1 VKKIAILIIICV
13 FSISAFADG
22 LDSIPA
28 LKGRITDVTSTLSVK
43 ELANIEQIL
52 VVLDSYTTCELVVL
66 IIPTTGSETI
76 EEYSMRAAEKW
87 KIGKKEKDNG
97 VILLIAK
104 NDRKVRIEV
113 GYGLEG
119 ILTDASSIRIIDN
132 YIVPEFKNGDFYG
145 GIYSGVGQISGIL
158 KGEINYVDYAKINV
172 EYEQEEPNS
181 LMYRYPTLGISLM
194 FIGFIIPILP
204 GFFMKKKLKTVII
217 TSIIPIIFVL
227 LVGLFWESL
236 AVTITLLFF
245 PLIMSIF
252 VVITRITSKGKKGFF
267 SVGSSNYSSSSGSY
281 RSSSNSYSSGS
292 SYSSSSSSYSGG
304 GGSFGGGGA
313 SGRW

>member
-1 VKKIAILIIICV
+1 MKKITILIIICV

-22 LDSIPA
+22 LDSIPV
-28 LKGRITDVTSTLSVK
+28 LKGRVTDVTSTLSVK

-76 EEYSMRAAEKW
+76 EEYSMRVAEKW

-104 NDRKVRIEV
+104 NDRKIRIEV

-119 ILTDASSIRIIDN
+119 ILTDASSMQIIDN

-145 GIYSGVGQISGIL
+145 GIYNGVGQISVIL
-158 KGEINYVDYAKINV
+158 KGEINYVDYAKISV

-181 LMYRYPTLGISLM
+181 LMYRYPTLGILLM
-194 FIGFIIPILP
+194 FVGFIIPILP
-204 GFFMKKKLKTVII
+204 GFFMKKKLKAVII
-217 TSIIPIIFVL
+217 TSIIPIVFVL

-267 SVGSSNYSSSSGSY
+267 SVGSSKYSSSNGSY
-281 RSSSNSYSSGS
+281 RSSSS
-292 SYSSSSSSYSGG
+292 SYSSSSYSSSGSSYSGG